1 MGSGTETGGWCSG
14 QPFSGHR
21 GNMTWRESVK
31 STKHSIRYTCK
42 ETARETWEWMSVD
55 GNERGDGRLMIEGEL
70 RWSEGDAAHYGGL
83 EVRLEDRE
91 DWDEVGD
98 LIADRFTLP
107 AGAEGWRSWFG
118 PANLGKLRITVER
131 VP

>member
-1 MGSGTETGGWCSG
+1 
-14 QPFSGHR
+14 
-21 GNMTWRESVK
+21 
-31 STKHSIRYTCK
+31 
-42 ETARETWEWMSVD
+42 MSVD
-55 GNERGDGRLMIEGEL
+55 GNEQGYGRLVIEGEM

-83 EVRLEDRE
+83 EVRLEDRD

-107 AGAEGWRSWFG
+107 AEEEGWRSWFG

-131 VP
+131 VS

>member
-1 MGSGTETGGWCSG
+1 
-14 QPFSGHR
+14 
-21 GNMTWRESVK
+21 
-31 STKHSIRYTCK
+31 
-42 ETARETWEWMSVD
+42 MSVD
-55 GNERGDGRLMIEGEL
+55 GNEQGDGKLVIEGEL

-83 EVRLEDRE
+83 EVRLDGRD

-107 AGAEGWRSWFG
+107 ADQKGWRGWFG
-118 PANLGKLRITVER
+118 PANLGKVRITVER